1 MSTRTTSPMSERLS
15 DLFTQRT
22 GPCVSIYMPTG
33 RRSPERQRD
42 TARFR
47 QLVDQV
53 GSVLTAEFPVSQ
65 AEELMAPL
73 LELAGNERFWEHT
86 LDGMAVL
93 RASDFYNVYNL
104 QRTVPERAIVADSFH
119 IKPLLR
125 IAQSAD
131 RFHVLAIARDH
142 ARLFQGDRY
151 VLDEVQLDPGFPN
164 TLVKALGEPDNDPQE
179 YADTS
184 NEIDQQTQRFFR
196 VVDRAVSD
204 QYSKLAGIP
213 LILASLHQNQSTYR
227 AVSRNAQLVDEGIAI
242 NPDALTPDDLRE
254 RAWNIAEPRYLARL
268 AELVDEIEGNARK
281 IKEMSGVRTKYYRSG
296 TAYYD
301 EVAVKVSERLGH
313 AVIGFSILGD
323 AGATY
328 NRIQVKSALLM
339 ARPGDIAILHMNH
352 PEGETA
358 EGVIAAVPELKR
370 LGFRFVKLSEYE
382 LQ

>member
-86 LDGMAVL
+86 LDGVAVL

-204 QYSKLAGIP
+204 HYSKLAGIP
-213 LILASLHQNQSTYR
+213 LILASLHQNQSAFRT
-227 AVSRNAQLVDEGIAI
+227 VSRNAQLVDEGIAI

-268 AELVDEIEGNARK
+268 AGFVDDYHAGKVRQLATDNLDEITMAVVGGRVRVLLVEDERMIPGRIDPNTGSVLQGDLTDAHTDDLLDDLAEFTLRMAGDVVIVPSAR
-281 IKEMSGVRTKYYRSG
+281 MPTQSGAAAIYR
-296 TAYYD
+296 
-301 EVAVKVSERLGH
+301 
-313 AVIGFSILGD
+313 F
-323 AGATY
+323 
-328 NRIQVKSALLM
+328 
-339 ARPGDIAILHMNH
+339 
-352 PEGETA
+352 
-358 EGVIAAVPELKR
+358 
-370 LGFRFVKLSEYE
+370 
-382 LQ
+382 